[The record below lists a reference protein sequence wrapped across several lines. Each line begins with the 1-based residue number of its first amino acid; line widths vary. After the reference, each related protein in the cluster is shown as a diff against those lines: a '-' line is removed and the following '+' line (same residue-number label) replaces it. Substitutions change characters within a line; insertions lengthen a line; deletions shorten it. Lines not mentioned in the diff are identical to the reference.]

1 MEGWI
6 KLHRSIID
14 SAVFADADVLKV
26 WIWLL
31 CNVAYDDH
39 DVVYLGKV
47 IPLKR
52 GQIITGRQKLSQ
64 QIGMSEGKIY
74 RATNILKSL
83 GNITVKSNNRYSIIT
98 VENWLK
104 YQSEMPHVNINI
116 TTGQQQTEQQNKQ
129 QNNGKSNSKTDSTAT
144 AKQRQTEHNKR
155 NKECKERKEDKKKG
169 DSPVGVSGGGEEVFF
184 HQNSEIEYVIRN
196 GEMFDLQ
203 GRKLNEAGYPIIDF
217 KLSKKGI

>member
-14 SAVFADADVLKV
+14 SAVFSDSDVLKV

-47 IPLKR
+47 IPLKQ

-74 RATNILKSL
+74 RAINILKNL
-83 GNITVKSNNRYSIIT
+83 GNITAKSNNRYSIIT
-98 VENWLK
+98 VENWVK
-104 YQSEMPHVNINI
+104 YQNDFPKFTIDI
-116 TTGQQQTEQQNKQ
+116 TPFKQQNEQQNKQ
-129 QNNGKSNSKTDSTAT
+129 QNEQQNKQKNNGKSNSKINSKTDSPTTA
-144 AKQRQTEHNKR
+144 QRQQTEHNKR
-155 NKECKERKEDKKKG
+155 NKESKEGKEIKKEAALSGETPCG
-169 DSPVGVSGGGEEVFF
+169 DDE
-184 HQNSEIEYVIRN
+184 
-196 GEMFDLQ
+196 LT
-203 GRKLNEAGYPIIDF
+203 IDF
-217 KLSKKGI
+217 PLSKSDVLF

>member
-14 SAVFADADVLKV
+14 NSVFSDADVLKV

-47 IPLKR
+47 IPIKK

-83 GNITVKSNNRYSIIT
+83 GNISIKSNNRYSIIT

-104 YQSEMPHVNINI
+104 YQSDFPKFTIDI
-116 TTGQQQTEQQNKQ
+116 TPIQQQNEQQNKQ
-129 QNNGKSNSKTDSTAT
+129 QNNGKSNSKTNSPTT
-144 AKQRQTEHNKR
+144 AKQQQNEHNKR
-155 NKECKERKEDKKKG
+155 NKESKERKEEKKKG
-169 DSPVGVSGGGEEVFF
+169 VSPVGVSRDGLEVFF
-184 HQNSEIEYVIRN
+184 HENSEIEYVVEN

>member
-14 SAVFADADVLKV
+14 SAVFSDADVLKV

-47 IPLKR
+47 IPIKK

-83 GNITVKSNNRYSIIT
+83 GNISVKSNNRYSIIT

-104 YQSEMPHVNINI
+104 YQSDFQKFTIGI
-116 TTGQQQTEQQNKQ
+116 TPIQQQTEQQNKQ
-129 QNNGKSNSKTDSTAT
+129 QNNGKSNSKTDSTTT
-144 AKQRQTEHNKR
+144 AKQQQTEHNKR
-155 NKECKERKEDKKKG
+155 NKECKEGKEEKKKG
-169 DSPVGVSGGGEEVFF
+169 VSPVGVSSGGEKIFF

>member
-14 SAVFADADVLKV
+14 SAVFSDADVLKV

-47 IPLKR
+47 IPIKK

-83 GNITVKSNNRYSIIT
+83 GNISVKSNNRYSIIT

-104 YQSEMPHVNINI
+104 YQSDFPKFTIGI
-116 TTGQQQTEQQNKQ
+116 TPIQQQTEQQNKQ

-144 AKQRQTEHNKR
+144 AKQQQTEHNKR
-155 NKECKERKEDKKKG
+155 NKECKEGKEEKKKG
-169 DSPVGVSGGGEEVFF
+169 EVALSGDG
-184 HQNSEIEYVIRN
+184 SEIFIHENSGIQFVVKN
-196 GEMFDLQ
+196 GNKFDLS
-203 GRKLNEAGYPIIDF
+203 GKPLNDAGYPIIDF
-217 KLSKKGI
+217 KLSKHNN

>member
-14 SAVFADADVLKV
+14 SAVFTDADVLKV

-47 IPLKR
+47 IPLKK

-74 RATNILKSL
+74 RATNILKTL

-98 VENWLK
+98 VQNWLK
-104 YQSEMPHVNINI
+104 YQNEMPNDNINI
-116 TTGQQQTEQQNKQ
+116 TTRQQQTEQQNKQ

-144 AKQRQTEHNKR
+144 AKKQQTEHNKR
-155 NKECKERKEDKKKG
+155 NKECKEVKEEKKRGAVALSG
-169 DSPVGVSGGGEEVFF
+169 DG
-184 HQNSEIEYVIRN
+184 SEIFIHENSGIQFVVKN
-196 GEMFDLQ
+196 GKQFDLS
-203 GRKLNEAGYPIIDF
+203 GKPLNDAGYPIIDF
-217 KLSKKGI
+217 KLSKHNN

>member
-14 SAVFADADVLKV
+14 SAVFSDSDVLKV

-47 IPLKR
+47 IPLKQ

-74 RATNILKSL
+74 RAINILKNL
-83 GNITVKSNNRYSIIT
+83 GNITAKSNNRYSIIT
-98 VENWLK
+98 VENWVK
-104 YQSEMPHVNINI
+104 YQNDFPKFTIDI
-116 TTGQQQTEQQNKQ
+116 TPFKQQNEQQNKQ
-129 QNNGKSNSKTDSTAT
+129 KNNGKSNSKINSKTDSPTTA
-144 AKQRQTEHNKR
+144 QRQQTEHNKR
-155 NKECKERKEDKKKG
+155 NKESKEGKEIKKEAALSGETPCG
-169 DSPVGVSGGGEEVFF
+169 DDE
-184 HQNSEIEYVIRN
+184 
-196 GEMFDLQ
+196 LT
-203 GRKLNEAGYPIIDF
+203 IDF
-217 KLSKKGI
+217 PLSKSDVLF

>member
-14 SAVFADADVLKV
+14 SAVFSDADVLKV

-47 IPLKR
+47 IPLKK

-129 QNNGKSNSKTDSTAT
+129 QNNGKSNSKTD
-144 AKQRQTEHNKR
+144 R
-155 NKECKERKEDKKKG
+155 
-169 DSPVGVSGGGEEVFF
+169 
-184 HQNSEIEYVIRN
+184 
-196 GEMFDLQ
+196 
-203 GRKLNEAGYPIIDF
+203 
-217 KLSKKGI
+217 

>member
-14 SAVFADADVLKV
+14 SAVFSDSDVLKV

-47 IPLKR
+47 IPLKQ

-74 RATNILKSL
+74 RAINILKNL

-98 VENWLK
+98 VENWVK
-104 YQSEMPHVNINI
+104 YQNDFPKFTIDI
-116 TTGQQQTEQQNKQ
+116 TPIKQQNEQQNKQ
-129 QNNGKSNSKTDSTAT
+129 QNNGKSNSKTDSPTTA
-144 AKQRQTEHNKR
+144 QRQQSKHNKR
-155 NKECKERKEDKKKG
+155 NKESKEGKEIKKEAAL
-169 DSPVGVSGGGEEVFF
+169 SGETPCGEDE
-184 HQNSEIEYVIRN
+184 
-196 GEMFDLQ
+196 LT
-203 GRKLNEAGYPIIDF
+203 IDF
-217 KLSKKGI
+217 PLSKSDVLF

>member
-14 SAVFADADVLKV
+14 SAVFTDSDVLKV

-47 IPLKR
+47 IPLKK

-98 VENWLK
+98 VPNWLK

-116 TTGQQQTEQQNKQ
+116 TTEQQQTEQQN
-129 QNNGKSNSKTDSTAT
+129 NCKSNSKTDSTAT
-144 AKQRQTEHNKR
+144 AKQQQTEHNKR
-155 NKECKERKEDKKKG
+155 NKECKEGKEEKKRRAVALSG
-169 DSPVGVSGGGEEVFF
+169 DG
-184 HQNSEIEYVIRN
+184 SEIFIHENSGIQFVVKN
-196 GEMFDLQ
+196 GKQFDLS
-203 GRKLNEAGYPIIDF
+203 GKPLNDAGYPIIDF
-217 KLSKKGI
+217 KLSKHNN

>member
-14 SAVFADADVLKV
+14 SAVFSDADVLKV

-104 YQSEMPHVNINI
+104 YQSDFPKFTIDI
-116 TTGQQQTEQQNKQ
+116 TPMQQQTEQQNKQ

-155 NKECKERKEDKKKG
+155 NKECKEEKEEKKRGAVALSG
-169 DSPVGVSGGGEEVFF
+169 DG
-184 HQNSEIEYVIRN
+184 SEIFVHENSGIQFVVKN
-196 GEMFDLQ
+196 GKRFDLS
-203 GRKLNEAGYPIIDF
+203 GKPLNDAGYPIIDF
-217 KLSKKGI
+217 KLSKHNN